1 EDVINQIKDFD
12 RYQLTAEQN
21 SLINK
26 LIPDEKLRERY
37 MYYGLCEI
45 CGQPYTNGG
54 FMIVSWCH
62 TCPSFDNW
70 NVKNIDVKVDVV
82 LKHLN
87 NSQNISEE
95 FLQE

>member
-1 EDVINQIKDFD
+1 MVNELSEDVINQIKDFD

-45 CGQPYTNGG
+45 CGQPYTNG
-54 FMIVSWCH
+54 
-62 TCPSFDNW
+62 PSFDNW